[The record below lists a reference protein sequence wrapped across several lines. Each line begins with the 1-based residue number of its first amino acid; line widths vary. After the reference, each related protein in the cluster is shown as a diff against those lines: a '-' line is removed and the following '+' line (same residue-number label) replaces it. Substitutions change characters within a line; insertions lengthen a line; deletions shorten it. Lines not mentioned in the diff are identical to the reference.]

1 MGRVGSV
8 VAFSSL
14 SPVLHCCRM
23 DTTSY
28 VLIFFFYGLAFFS
41 MGLAILLERGHGS
54 DPRLR
59 VALAPLAAFGL
70 IHGSHEWLEMFDRL
84 EILPWAV
91 PGHNGW
97 ELLRIVLLATSF
109 LSLGA
114 FGATLLDRPRPRP
127 RLRWLD
133 SAALSILWALGIV
146 VLLRR
151 LPVSVAFWDAADVWA
166 RYMLAVPAALL
177 AAAGL
182 LAQRRAFERAG
193 LGQFGLD
200 CLMAALAFAIYGL
213 MGQAFPRQSVVPPST
228 IINSDLF
235 QSLFG
240 FPVQLLRAGMAIMAS
255 YFVMRFLRS
264 FEVEQKAE
272 IVRLQEA
279 QLRAAESRE
288 ALRLEMMRR
297 NVGAQEAERQR
308 IARELHDETG
318 QALTALGLGLRGIES
333 AVASDPSRAAQNV
346 RQLENLVTR
355 SLNELQRLIAD
366 LRPSHLDDLG
376 LPAAL
381 RWYAGEVQTRSQL
394 PVAVEIHGDPRAL
407 PPAVNTALFR
417 LAQEALSNTVKHANA
432 NHAWLRLH
440 YASESVTLTMEDDGI
455 GFDTLRRGKIG
466 AWGLLGM
473 EERAHLLGGS
483 VQIMS
488 DSGRGTL
495 VEAVFP
501 SQAGARTEDEDSTAA
516 G

>member
-1 MGRVGSV
+1 
-8 VAFSSL
+8 
-14 SPVLHCCRM
+14 M
-23 DTTSY
+23 DTASF

-54 DPRLR
+54 NARLR
-59 VALAPLAAFGL
+59 LALIPLAAFGL

-84 EILPWAV
+84 QILPWAI

-97 ELLRIVLLATSF
+97 EALRIGLLSSSF
-109 LSLGA
+109 LALIM

-133 SAALSILWALGIV
+133 SLALCVLWAAGIIVLALRLG
-146 VLLRR
+146 L
-151 LPVSVAFWDAADVWA
+151 SADHWSAADVWT
-166 RYMLAVPAALL
+166 RYMLAVPGAVL

-182 LAQRRAFERAG
+182 LAQRREFERSG
-193 LGQFGLD
+193 LGQFGFD
-200 CLMAALAFAIYGL
+200 CMMAALAFAIYGL
-213 MGQAFPRQSVVPPST
+213 VGQTFPRQSLVPPST
-228 IINSDLF
+228 VINSDLF
-235 QSLFG
+235 LSLFG

-264 FEVEQKAE
+264 FEVEQRAE
-272 IVRLQEA
+272 IGRLQLAQTLEA
-279 QLRAAESRE
+279 EARE

-333 AVASDPSRAAQNV
+333 AVNSDPARAIQNV
-346 RQLENLVTR
+346 RQLENMVTR
-355 SLNELQRLIAD
+355 SLEELQRLIAD

-381 RWYAGEVQTRSQL
+381 RWYAGEVQARSQI
-394 PVAVEIHGDPRAL
+394 PVAVEITGEPRTL

-417 LAQEALSNTVKHANA
+417 MAQEALTNTVKHAQA
-432 NHAWLRLH
+432 RHAWLRLR
-440 YASESVTLTMEDDGI
+440 YGEETVTLTMEDDGI
-455 GFDTLRRGKIG
+455 GFDTLRQGKIG
-466 AWGLLGM
+466 AWGLLGL
-473 EERAHLLGGS
+473 EERANLLGGT

-488 DSGRGTL
+488 DGSRGTL
-495 VEAVFP
+495 IEAAFSTQV
-501 SQAGARTEDEDSTAA
+501 GARIEDEHSSASS
-516 G
+516 

>member
-1 MGRVGSV
+1 
-8 VAFSSL
+8 
-14 SPVLHCCRM
+14 M

-84 EILPWAV
+84 EILPWAI
-91 PGHNGW
+91 PGHYGW
-97 ELLRIVLLATSF
+97 EVLRIVLLASSF
-109 LSLGA
+109 LSLST
-114 FGATLLDRPRPRP
+114 FGASLLDRSRPQP

-133 SAALSILWALGIV
+133 SLALSILWALGIG
-146 VLLRR
+146 VLWGKLT
-151 LPVSVAFWDAADVWA
+151 VSVAFWDAADVWT

-182 LAQRRAFERAG
+182 LAQRRAFQRAG

-213 MGQAFPRQSVVPPST
+213 LGQAFPRQSVVPPST

-264 FEVEQKAE
+264 FEVEQRSE
-272 IVRLQEA
+272 IGRLQEA
-279 QLRAAESRE
+279 QLREAEVRE

-333 AVASDPSRAAQNV
+333 AMASDPSRAVQNV
-346 RQLENLVTR
+346 RQLETLVTR

-394 PVAVEIHGDPRAL
+394 PVSVEISGEPRPL
-407 PPAVNTALFR
+407 TGAVNTALFR
-417 LAQEALSNTVKHANA
+417 MAQEALTNTVKHAGA
-432 NHAWLRLH
+432 THAKVRLN
-440 YASESVTLTMEDDGI
+440 YGIESVTLTVEDNGV

-473 EERAHLLGGS
+473 EERATMLGGT

-495 VEAVFP
+495 IEAVFP
-501 SQAGARTEDEDSTAA
+501 NQAGARNEDEHSIAA

>member
-1 MGRVGSV
+1 
-8 VAFSSL
+8 
-14 SPVLHCCRM
+14 M
-23 DTTSY
+23 DDTSY
-28 VLIFFFYGLAFFS
+28 VLIFFFYGLAFFC

-54 DPRLR
+54 NARLR
-59 VALAPLAAFGL
+59 TALLPLAAFGL

-84 EILPWAV
+84 GILPWAV
-91 PGHNGW
+91 PGHNAW
-97 ELLRIVLLATSF
+97 ELVRIVLLATSF
-109 LSLGA
+109 LALSM
-114 FGATLLDRPRPRP
+114 FGASLLDRIRLQP
-127 RLRWLD
+127 RLRWINSL
-133 SAALSILWALGIV
+133 ALSVLWFLGIV

-151 LPVSVAFWDAADVWA
+151 LNVSVTFWDAADVWS
-166 RYMLAVPAALL
+166 RYMLAIPAALL

-213 MGQAFPRQSVVPPST
+213 VGQAFPRASVVPPSM

-235 QSLFG
+235 QSLLG
-240 FPVQLLRAGMAIMAS
+240 FPVQMLRAGMAIMAS

-264 FEVEQKAE
+264 FEVEQRAE
-272 IVRLQEA
+272 IVQLQQA
-279 QLRAAESRE
+279 QLREAEARE

-297 NVGAQEAERQR
+297 SVGAQEAERQR

-333 AVASDPSRAAQNV
+333 AVSSDPARAVQNV
-346 RQLENLVTR
+346 RQLENLVTN

-381 RWYAGEVQTRSQL
+381 RWFAGEVQTRSQL
-394 PVAVEIHGDPRAL
+394 PVAVEIHGEPCPLAG
-407 PPAVNTALFR
+407 AVNTALFR
-417 LAQEALSNTVKHANA
+417 MAQEALTNTVKHANA
-432 NHAWLRLH
+432 RQAWLRLR
-440 YASESVTLTMEDDGI
+440 YASDSVTLTIEDDGV
-455 GFDTLRRGKIG
+455 GFDAERKSKVG

-473 EERAHLLGGS
+473 EERANMLGGT

-488 DSGRGTL
+488 DHGRGTL
-495 VEAVFP
+495 IEVAFP
-501 SQAGARTEDEDSTAA
+501 MQVDTRIDDEHSTAA

>member
-1 MGRVGSV
+1 
-8 VAFSSL
+8 
-14 SPVLHCCRM
+14 M

-28 VLIFFFYGLAFFS
+28 VLIYFFYGLAFFC

-59 VALAPLAAFGL
+59 DALAPLAAFGL
-70 IHGSHEWLEMFDRL
+70 IHGSHEWLEMFNRL
-84 EILPWAV
+84 EILPWAI
-91 PGHNGW
+91 PGHNAW
-97 ELLRIVLLATSF
+97 EQVRIVLLASSF
-109 LSLGA
+109 LSLST
-114 FGATLLDRPRPRP
+114 FGASLLDRSRPRR

-133 SAALSILWALGIV
+133 SLALTVLWSVGIV

-151 LPVSVAFWDAADVWA
+151 LPLSITFWDAADAWT
-166 RYMLAVPAALL
+166 RYMLAVPGALL

-182 LAQRRAFERAG
+182 LAQRRAFQRAN

-213 MGQAFPRQSVVPPST
+213 VGQTFPRQSVVPPST

-235 QSLFG
+235 LSLFG
-240 FPVQLLRAGMAIMAS
+240 FPIQLLRAGMAIMAA

-279 QLRAAESRE
+279 QLREAGARE

-318 QALTALGLGLRGIES
+318 QALTALGLGLRGIEG
-333 AVASDPSRAAQNV
+333 AMASDPSRAVQNV
-346 RQLENLVTR
+346 RQLESLVTR
-355 SLNELQRLIAD
+355 SLDELQRLIAD

-381 RWYAGEVQTRSQL
+381 RWYAGEIQTRSQL
-394 PVAVEIHGDPRAL
+394 PVAVEIHGDPRPL
-407 PPAVNTALFR
+407 PGAVNTALFR
-417 LAQEALSNTVKHANA
+417 MAQEALTNTVKHANA
-432 NHAWLRLH
+432 RHAWLRLR
-440 YASESVTLTMEDDGI
+440 YGTEAVTLTIEDDGV
-455 GFDTLRRGKIG
+455 GFDTVRKGKGG

-473 EERAHLLGGS
+473 EERANMLGGT

-495 VEAVFP
+495 IEAAFP
-501 SQAGARTEDEDSTAA
+501 FQAGARTDDEHSTAV

>member
-1 MGRVGSV
+1 
-8 VAFSSL
+8 
-14 SPVLHCCRM
+14 
-23 DTTSY
+23 
-28 VLIFFFYGLAFFS
+28 

-54 DPRLR
+54 NARLR

-91 PGHNGW
+91 PGHNAW
-97 ELLRIVLLATSF
+97 ELLRIALLATSF
-109 LSLGA
+109 LSLSM
-114 FGATLLDRPRPRP
+114 FGASLLDRIRPQP
-127 RLRWLD
+127 RLRWID
-133 SAALSILWALGIV
+133 SLALSVLWLLGIL

-151 LPVSVAFWDAADVWA
+151 LDVSITFWDAADVWS

-200 CLMAALAFAIYGL
+200 CLMAALAFAIYGVI
-213 MGQAFPRQSVVPPST
+213 GQTFPRASVVPPSM
-228 IINSDLF
+228 IINADLF
-235 QSLFG
+235 QSLLG

-264 FEVEQKAE
+264 FEVEQRAE

-279 QLRAAESRE
+279 QLREADARE

-318 QALTALGLGLRGIES
+318 QALTALGLGLRGIEG
-333 AVASDPSRAAQNV
+333 AVSSDPARAIQHV
-346 RQLENLVTR
+346 RQLETLVTR

-381 RWYAGEVQTRSQL
+381 RWFAGEVQARSQL
-394 PVAVEIHGDPRAL
+394 PVAVEIHGEPCPLAG
-407 PPAVNTALFR
+407 PVNTALFR
-417 LAQEALSNTVKHANA
+417 MAQEALTNTVKHAQA
-432 NHAWLRLH
+432 SHAWLRLR
-440 YASESVTLTMEDDGI
+440 YAPDSVTLTIEDDGV
-455 GFDTLRRGKIG
+455 GFEAVRKGKAG

-473 EERAHLLGGS
+473 EERANMLGGT

-488 DSGRGTL
+488 DHGRGTL
-495 VEAVFP
+495 IEAAFP
-501 SQAGARTEDEDSTAA
+501 MQVDARADHEHSTAA

>member
-1 MGRVGSV
+1 
-8 VAFSSL
+8 
-14 SPVLHCCRM
+14 M

-28 VLIFFFYGLAFFS
+28 VLIFFFYGLAFFC

-84 EILPWAV
+84 EILPWAI
-91 PGHNGW
+91 PGHNAW
-97 ELLRIVLLATSF
+97 ELVRIILLASSF
-109 LSLGA
+109 LSLST
-114 FGATLLDRPRPRP
+114 FGASLLDRARPRP

-133 SAALSILWALGIV
+133 SLALSILWALGIG
-146 VLLRR
+146 VLLNR
-151 LPVSVAFWDAADVWA
+151 LTVSLAFWDAADVWS

-213 MGQAFPRQSVVPPST
+213 IGQTFTRQSVVPPST
-228 IINSDLF
+228 LINSDLF
-235 QSLFG
+235 LSLFG
-240 FPVQLLRAGMAIMAS
+240 FPIQLLRAGMAIMAS

-264 FEVEQKAE
+264 FEVGQKAE
-272 IVRLQEA
+272 IVRLQEG
-279 QLRAAESRE
+279 QLREAGARE

-333 AVASDPSRAAQNV
+333 AVASDPSRAVQNV

-381 RWYAGEVQTRSQL
+381 RWYASEVQTRSQL
-394 PVAVEIHGDPRAL
+394 PVSVEINGEPRPL
-407 PPAVNTALFR
+407 TGAVNTALFR
-417 LAQEALSNTVKHANA
+417 MAQEALTNTIKHASA
-432 NHAWLRLH
+432 TQAKLRLN
-440 YASESVTLTMEDDGI
+440 YGIESVTLTVEDDGV
-455 GFDTLRRGKIG
+455 GFDTVRRGKIG

-473 EERAHLLGGS
+473 EERATMLGGS

-488 DSGRGTL
+488 DPGRGTL

-501 SQAGARTEDEDSTAA
+501 DPIEARTEDGHSTAA

>member
-1 MGRVGSV
+1 
-8 VAFSSL
+8 
-14 SPVLHCCRM
+14 M

-28 VLIFFFYGLAFFS
+28 VLIFFFYGLAFFC

-84 EILPWAV
+84 EILPWAI

-97 ELLRIVLLATSF
+97 ELLRIILLASSF
-109 LSLGA
+109 LSLST
-114 FGATLLDRPRPRP
+114 FGASLLDRTRPRP

-133 SAALSILWALGIV
+133 SLALSILWALGIG
-146 VLLRR
+146 VLLSR
-151 LPVSVAFWDAADVWA
+151 LTVSVAFWDAADVWS

-213 MGQAFPRQSVVPPST
+213 IGQTFPRQSVVPPST
-228 IINSDLF
+228 LINSDLF
-235 QSLFG
+235 LSLFG
-240 FPVQLLRAGMAIMAS
+240 FPIQLLRAGMAIMAS

-264 FEVEQKAE
+264 FEVGQKAE

-279 QLRAAESRE
+279 QLREAGARE

-297 NVGAQEAERQR
+297 NVGSQEAERQR

-333 AVASDPSRAAQNV
+333 AVASDPSRAVQNV

-381 RWYAGEVQTRSQL
+381 RWYASEVQTRSQL
-394 PVAVEIHGDPRAL
+394 PVSVEINGEPRPL
-407 PPAVNTALFR
+407 TGAVNTALFR
-417 LAQEALSNTVKHANA
+417 MAQEALTNTIKHASA
-432 NHAWLRLH
+432 TQARLRLN
-440 YASESVTLTMEDDGI
+440 YGTESVTLTVEDDGI
-455 GFDTLRRGKIG
+455 GFDTVRRGKIG
-466 AWGLLGM
+466 TWGLLGM
-473 EERAHLLGGS
+473 EERATMLGGT

-488 DSGRGTL
+488 DLGRGTL
-495 VEAVFP
+495 IEAVFP
-501 SQAGARTEDEDSTAA
+501 NPIEARTADGHSTAA